1 MAAGL
6 LVVAHKEF
14 VDQLTSRRFLSIF
27 ALLLMISALGIYGGA
42 EDYNENLASYSEQL
56 QSADGNNPYSGSVS
70 DKVSPLTI
78 YSRVSDYIVLFGA
91 ILGIAMGFDLI
102 SKEKEEHSL
111 KTLLARPVFR
121 DEIVNGK
128 ALGSV
133 LALAIALVTTVAVS
147 IAILLF
153 AGIVPTLYDFGAIL
167 IFTLV
172 SGIFILVYFSLALL
186 MSAIA
191 KNSGSALITTLII
204 FVVLSSVVPILGWA
218 AAEAV
223 AGTPPVSP
231 MSAATGSS
239 SIDVGDMQAY
249 QNEMQAYWAKRSAF
263 SSAVNILSPDLNY
276 EKMATAITD
285 PAQAVTMDNNPY
297 SFTEGPPET
306 TPDLGTLLGAIWANA
321 LALFVLP
328 CVFFAVAYAAFMR
341 TDIR

>member
-6 LVVAHKEF
+6 FVVAHKEF
-14 VDQLTSRRFLSIF
+14 VDQLTSRRFLCIF
-27 ALLLMISALGIYGGA
+27 ALLLMISALGIYEGA

-56 QSADGNNPYSGSVS
+56 QSADGNSPYSGSIAE
-70 DKVSPLTI
+70 KVSPLTI
-78 YSRVSDYIVLFGA
+78 YSKMSDYIVLFGT

-121 DEIVNGK
+121 DEIINGK

-133 LALAIALVTTVAVS
+133 LALAIALATAVAVS

-153 AGIVPTLYDFGAIL
+153 AGIVPTLYDLGAIL
-167 IFTLV
+167 IFAVV

-186 MSAIA
+186 MSAVA
-191 KNSGSALITTLII
+191 KDSGSALITTLII

-218 AAEAV
+218 AAESL
-223 AGTPPVSP
+223 AGTPPASP
-231 MSAATGSS
+231 MSAATDSS
-239 SIDVGDMQAY
+239 SIDAGSMQAY
-249 QNEMQAYWAKRSAF
+249 QDEMQTYWAKRSAF
-263 SSAVNILSPDLNY
+263 SSAINLLSPDQNY
-276 EKMATAITD
+276 KKMATAITD
-285 PAQAVTMDNNPY
+285 PTQAVTMDNNPY
-297 SFTEGPPET
+297 SFMEGPPET
-306 TPDLGTLLGAIWANA
+306 TPDLGKLLGAIWANA

-328 CVFFAVAYAAFMR
+328 CVFFGVAYAAFMR